1 MLGLWL
7 FPFLSIFSA
16 GDSLT
21 ISSVPIK
28 EVNVYRTQYFPI
40 YSAARQ
46 ELFLT
51 VRKGTKSDEEIFVS
65 AWNGKQFEIPR
76 PIEELNQENN
86 EGTPTLSKDGLHLI
100 FSGCDYPNSFGGC
113 DLYECTWVDGSWTR
127 PKNLGFLVNSHDWE
141 GQPQLNSDGSKLFFS
156 SDRPG
161 GEGKRDIWLTE
172 RGTDGKWGIP
182 KNLGKKIN
190 SSEDEQGPYYMDERA
205 ILVFSTNQKGG
216 KGGLDF
222 HQSLWDGKI
231 WSESVAIKEINSTSN
246 DAGFSEGIHENQ
258 YYISRKVNDSIQDI
272 QIQSVEIP
280 EFCWLKKPVDL
291 PPPILVAKPAPIEFQ
306 KLHFEDIQFENNKS
320 DLPFVTPACLLDLV
334 SYLFQ
339 NPTKSIEIHG
349 HTDEVGNAQ
358 SNLSLSDRRANSVKK
373 YLMDQGIAGERIKTI
388 AFGNSKPKIK
398 AKTAEARKINRRIEI
413 ILP

>member
-1 MLGLWL
+1 MYVGRWILD
-7 FPFLSIFSA
+7 PS
-16 GDSLT
+16 
-21 ISSVPIK
+21 
-28 EVNVYRTQYFPI
+28 
-40 YSAARQ
+40 
-46 ELFLT
+46 
-51 VRKGTKSDEEIFVS
+51 
-65 AWNGKQFEIPR
+65 
-76 PIEELNQENN
+76 
-86 EGTPTLSKDGLHLI
+86 
-100 FSGCDYPNSFGGC
+100 
-113 DLYECTWVDGSWTR
+113 
-127 PKNLGFLVNSHDWE
+127 KNLGFLVNSHDWE

-182 KNLGKKIN
+182 KNLGKQIN

-258 YYISRKVNDSIQDI
+258 YYISRKVNDAIQDI
-272 QIQSVEIP
+272 QIQSIEIP

-291 PPPILVAKPAPIEFQ
+291 SPPILVAKPAPIEFQ

-339 NPTKSIEIHG
+339 NPNKSIEIHG

-358 SNLSLSDRRANSVKK
+358 ANLSLSDRRANSVKK
-373 YLMDQGIAGERIKTI
+373 YLMDQGIAGNELKQLPTEIANQKQRQKQPRHENQSSDRNYFTLTRFFRFFFRGFFFAFFLNFLRGFGCSETANESRKVQALLKESVSSDSGTKRICTEET
-388 AFGNSKPKIK
+388 P
-398 AKTAEARKINRRIEI
+398 
-413 ILP
+413 

>member
-1 MLGLWL
+1 MIGLWL
-7 FPFLSIFSA
+7 FPFLTIFSTE
-16 GDSLT
+16 DSIL
-21 ISSVPIK
+21 IHSAPIK
-28 EVNVYRTQYFPI
+28 EVNVFRTQYFPI
-40 YSAARQ
+40 YSAARK

-51 VRKGTKSDEEIFVS
+51 VRKGVKSDEEIFVAS
-65 AWNGKQFEIPR
+65 WNGEKFESPR

-127 PKNLGFLVNSHDWE
+127 PKNLGYFVNSHDWE
-141 GQPQLNSDGSKLFFS
+141 GQPQLNSNGSTLFFS

-161 GEGKRDIWLTE
+161 GEGKRDIWFTE
-172 RGTDGKWGIP
+172 RTEDGKWGIP
-182 KNLGKKIN
+182 KNLGKQIN
-190 SSEDEQGPYYMDERA
+190 SPEDEQGPYFMDERG

-222 HQSLWDGKI
+222 HQSLWDEKV
-231 WSESVAIKEINSTSN
+231 WSASVAIKEINSPSN
-246 DAGFSEGIHENQ
+246 DAGFSEGINPNS
-258 YYISRKVNDSIQDI
+258 YFISRKVVDEVQDI
-272 QIQSVEIP
+272 QIQSIEIP
-280 EFCWLKKPVDL
+280 EFCWLKKP
-291 PPPILVAKPAPIEFQ
+291 PIIQAPILITKPAPIEFQ

-320 DLPFVTPACLLDLV
+320 DLPFVTPQCLLDLV

-339 NPTKSIEIHG
+339 NPSKSIEIHG

-358 SNLSLSDRRANSVKK
+358 ANLSLSDRRANSVKT
-373 YLMDQGIAGERIKTI
+373 YLVDQGISSDRIKTI
-388 AFGNSKPKIK
+388 AFGNSKPKMK
-398 AKTAEARKINRRIEI
+398 AITAEARKINRRIEI

>member
-1 MLGLWL
+1 MIGLWL

-16 GDSLT
+16 GDS
-21 ISSVPIK
+21 IRIHSAPIK
-28 EVNVYRTQYFPI
+28 EVNAFRTQYFPI
-40 YSAARQ
+40 YSAARK

-51 VRKGTKSDEEIFVS
+51 VRKGVKSDEEIFVA
-65 AWNGKQFEIPR
+65 AWNGEKFESPR

-127 PKNLGFLVNSHDWE
+127 PKNLGYLVNSHDWE
-141 GQPQLNSDGSKLFFS
+141 GQPQLNSNGSKLFFS

-161 GEGKRDIWLTE
+161 GEGKRDIWFTE
-172 RGTDGKWGIP
+172 RTEDGKWGIP
-182 KNLGKKIN
+182 KNLGKQIN
-190 SSEDEQGPYYMDERA
+190 SPEDEQGPYFMDERG

-216 KGGLDF
+216 QGGLDF
-222 HQSLWDGKI
+222 HQSLWDEKV
-231 WSESVAIKEINSTSN
+231 WSASVAIKEINSPSN
-246 DAGFSEGIHENQ
+246 DAGFTEGINPNS
-258 YYISRKVNDSIQDI
+258 YFISRKVVDEVQDI
-272 QIQSVEIP
+272 QIQSIEIP
-280 EFCWLKKPVDL
+280 EFCWLKKP
-291 PPPILVAKPAPIEFQ
+291 PIIPAPILIAKLGPIEFQ

-320 DLPFVTPACLLDLV
+320 DLPFVTPQCLLDLV

-339 NPTKSIEIHG
+339 NPSKSIEIHG

-358 SNLSLSDRRANSVKK
+358 ANLSLSDRRANSVKT
-373 YLMDQGIAGERIKTI
+373 YLVDQGISGDRIKTI

-398 AKTAEARKINRRIEI
+398 AVTAEARKINRRIEI